1 VKNIKHMFW
10 DCKKPQSNC
19 GQSCKHRDLGEE
31 VLQKQTV
38 ILKKRG
44 VFFEKQLFRNKKVV
58 QKKQP
63 LEVSQDQLV
72 LPATENI
79 RYNCS
84 SQLLRREG
92 MIRREQLAAEKE
104 TYVRSR

>member
-1 VKNIKHMFW
+1 M
-10 DCKKPQSNC
+10 C
-19 GQSCKHRDLGEE
+19 
-31 VLQKQTV
+31 
-38 ILKKRG
+38 
-44 VFFEKQLFRNKKVV
+44 EKQLFTNKKVV

-72 LPATENI
+72 LPASENR

-92 MIRREQLAAEKE
+92 MIRREQLAAKKE
-104 TYVRSR
+104 TYVRSRYGATWKKMKRAAVYKEKEV